1 MKKFTFLF
9 LALIGVIIFASCRDH
24 ETYADKKKKERTAI
38 SQYLAKEKV
47 NVINESEF
55 FKDTTTDVSKNE
67 FVLLESS
74 GIYLQIVRRGAGKP
88 IKKGETA
95 NVLCRFTET
104 NLMTDSVIL
113 SNNVAYYSMIS
124 DKMTVW
130 NTSGTYIGVFDSRNS
145 VMFTAYKS
153 TSVPT
158 GWMSVFP
165 YIKLGRQTKENE
177 EIAKVKIIVPSD
189 RGTLA
194 ASRAVYPSLFEL
206 TFQRDI

>member
-9 LALIGVIIFASCRDH
+9 FALVGVIIFASCRDH
-24 ETYADKKKKERTAI
+24 ESYADKKKKERTAI
-38 SQYLAKEKV
+38 SQFIAKHK
-47 NVINESEF
+47 INLITESEF

-67 FVLLESS
+67 YVLLESS
-74 GIYLQIVRRGAGKP
+74 GIYLQIERKGTGSLIRP
-88 IKKGETA
+88 GETA

-113 SNNVAYYSMIS
+113 SNNVLFYSMIP
-124 DKMTVW
+124 DRITVR
-130 NTSGTYIGVFDSRNS
+130 NTSGTYSGVFDSGNS
-145 VMFTAYKS
+145 VMYTAYGS

-165 YIKLGRQTKENE
+165 YIKIGRQTRDNE
-177 EIAKVKIIVPSD
+177 EIAKVRIIVPSD
-189 RGTLA
+189 KGTLS
-194 ASRAVYPSLFEL
+194 ASRSVYPSLFEL